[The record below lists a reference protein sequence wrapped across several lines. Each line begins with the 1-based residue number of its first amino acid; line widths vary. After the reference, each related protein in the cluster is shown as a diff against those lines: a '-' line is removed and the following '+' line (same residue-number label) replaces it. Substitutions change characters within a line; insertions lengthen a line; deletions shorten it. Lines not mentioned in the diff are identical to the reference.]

1 MSFDL
6 SNQYVSQS
14 YQNLVQI
21 SGSILTTGLGT
32 SINQLNITGVT
43 ASLIGTSS
51 WAINAV
57 TASFAPGYVLT
68 STTSSM
74 KVLSSSYAVTA
85 SFAPGYV
92 LTSQTASIVLG
103 YVLTS
108 STGSMLQPYVLTS
121 TTSSM
126 LQPYVLTSTTS
137 SMKVLSSSYAV
148 TASYANFA
156 ANSNI
161 ATTGS
166 TLYSTNPITSNVATV
181 NSIFLGVDAGRDATD
196 ANGSNFLGQIA
207 GYQATNAEGSNFIGG
222 ESGQYATNASFSN
235 FLGQGAGGNAT
246 NANSSNFLG
255 SGAGNGATNANDS
268 NFLGSDA
275 GESATD
281 ANNSNFIGAEAGAL
295 ATSASYSNFFGNQAG
310 YEATNANNSNFLGY
324 TAGYQAINAS
334 NSNFLGLQAGSG
346 AISASYS
353 NFLGNQAGYQAT
365 GASYSNF
372 LGSAGYQAT
381 NASYSNF
388 LGFRAGHKA
397 TNAYRSN
404 FLGLN
409 AGDQATGAQYSNFLG
424 YQAGSGAISASY
436 SNLFGYNVGSNN
448 IGSNNII
455 IGTNVTLANGRKD
468 SINLG
473 GIIFATGSHNSLAT
487 KLSGSVTNAKVGICN
502 SLPLYTLDVS
512 GSGKFT
518 DGVNVT
524 GSLLSIGEV
533 NLKNPYNS
541 NIQLL
546 ITSSYDP
553 LGLGDPS
560 NVIAT
565 QAQSASFSTGFGTY
579 ISTGSNADLGTNVF
593 CRNSASGDL
602 VGVSIDYAS
611 DDNTLGANL
620 AYFVNNFTDFLSIGV
635 FSGTAYTVNSKT
647 VSGSR
652 NFTAFNG
659 DEDRLLELYNNGDYV
674 QTNVTSSIAFVN
686 LGNASVGGEFTQ
698 SFAGIV
704 YTKDSGGDDW
714 LIANTTIV
722 GTSGSNTVIENRNIL
737 IDNNSN
743 QRTEIIN
750 TVSNAIDGV
759 QYITISHENTSTDDI
774 HQVAVSPLG
783 ATISSDTTNEGT
795 MVLTTTSGSV
805 YIGEDPQI
813 GLMTMTIK
821 NSGHVILPFI
831 SSSFNYANDA
841 AAALGNVPKGG
852 IYHTSGSLKIRLT

>member
-57 TASFAPGYVLT
+57 TASFAPGYVFT

-103 YVLTS
+103 
-108 STGSMLQPYVLTS
+108 YVLTS

-181 NSIFLGVDAGRDATD
+181 NSIFLGTDAGR
-196 ANGSNFLGQIA
+196 
-207 GYQATNAEGSNFIGG
+207 Y
-222 ESGQYATNASFSN
+222 
-235 FLGQGAGGNAT
+235 AT

-255 SGAGNGATNANDS
+255 ATAGYQATEANNSNFIGGESGYQATNANDSNFIGPGAGYQATSASQSNFLGAAAGSQATNAGASNFFGPNAGESATNANNSNFIGNLAGYQATEANNSNFIGGQAGSQATNANDS
-268 NFLGSDA
+268 NFLGKSA
-275 GESATD
+275 GSEATD
-281 ANNSNFIGAEAGAL
+281 ANDSNFLGEKAGFQATNANDSNFLGFEAGRYASEANNSNF
-295 ATSASYSNFFGNQAG
+295 FGN
-310 YEATNANNSNFLGY
+310 
-324 TAGYQAINAS
+324 
-334 NSNFLGLQAGSG
+334 
-346 AISASYS
+346 
-353 NFLGNQAGYQAT
+353 
-365 GASYSNF
+365 
-372 LGSAGYQAT
+372 SAG
-381 NASYSNF
+381 N
-388 LGFRAGHKA
+388 
-397 TNAYRSN
+397 
-404 FLGLN
+404 
-409 AGDQATGAQYSNFLG
+409 
-424 YQAGSGAISASY
+424 GAISASY
-436 SNLFGYNVGSNN
+436 SNLFGYYVGSNN

-541 NIQLL
+541 NVQLL
-546 ITSSYDP
+546 ITGSYNP
-553 LGLGDPS
+553 IGYGDPS

-565 QAQSASFSTGFGTY
+565 QARSASFSTGLGTF
-579 ISTGSNADLGTNVF
+579 ITTGSNASLGTIAF
-593 CRNSASGDL
+593 CRNSASGDS
-602 VGVSIDYAS
+602 VVINADYAS
-611 DDNTLGANL
+611 NDNTLGVGL
-620 AYFVNNFTDFLSIGV
+620 AYFVNNLADDLAIGV
-635 FSGTAYTVNSKT
+635 SADTVYTINSKT
-647 VSGSR
+647 ASGSR
-652 NFTAFNG
+652 NFTARNG
-659 DEDRLLELYNNGDYV
+659 DNDRLLDLYNNGDYV

-698 SFAGIV
+698 SFAGII

-750 TVSNAIDGV
+750 TVSNEIDGV
-759 QYITISHENTSTDDI
+759 QYVQISHENTSTDDI

-813 GLMTMTIK
+813 GLTTMTIK

-841 AAALGNVPKGG
+841 AAATGNVPLGG
-852 IYHTSGSLKIRLT
+852 VYHTSGSLKIRLT